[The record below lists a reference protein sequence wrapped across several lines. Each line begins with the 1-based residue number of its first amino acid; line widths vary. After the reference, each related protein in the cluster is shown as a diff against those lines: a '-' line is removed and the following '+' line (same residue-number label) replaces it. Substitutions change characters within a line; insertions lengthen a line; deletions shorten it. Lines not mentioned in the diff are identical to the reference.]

1 MFTLSE
7 KFGKRSWRLERF
19 YSLMVPYLFDK
30 MKNFFFGNNLIQ
42 GKARALKSAKKENLH
57 ST

>member
-30 MKNFFFGNNLIQ
+30 MKLKKNFFFEII
-42 GKARALKSAKKENLH
+42 
-57 ST
+57 

>member
-30 MKNFFFGNNLIQ
+30 IKFKNFFFEII
-42 GKARALKSAKKENLH
+42 
-57 ST
+57 

>member
-19 YSLMVPYLFDK
+19 YSLMVPYLSDK
-30 MKNFFFGNNLIQ
+30 MKFKKKFF
-42 GKARALKSAKKENLH
+42 LK
-57 ST
+57 

>member
-30 MKNFFFGNNLIQ
+30 MKFKKNFF
-42 GKARALKSAKKENLH
+42 K
-57 ST
+57 

>member
-19 YSLMVPYLFDK
+19 YSLMVPYLFEK
-30 MKNFFFGNNLIQ
+30 MKFKKKFF
-42 GKARALKSAKKENLH
+42 LK
-57 ST
+57 